1 MSEERTSLGATIRA
15 WRDRLTPAEVGLP
28 AGRGRRAAGLRREEL
43 SELAGISVDYIVRLE
58 QGRAATPSAQIVSA
72 LARALRLTTDERDH
86 LYGLSGLQPP
96 KDGTITDHIPPGM
109 QRVLTRLGETPVAV
123 FAADWRLIWWNRSWA
138 ALLGDPSGLG
148 PEDRNLVRS
157 RFPAGPDGARLARW
171 PVVSENREATDRAIV
186 ADLRRASA
194 RYPDDL
200 RLTGLIGRMLDDSP
214 RFARLWRDGAV
225 GGHAEDRKTILRPDI
240 GEITVDCDV
249 LNDSDTDLKIVIYTV
264 TPGSEDESKLDLAR
278 VAGVRPALKATV
290 QAVGILYGARGSG
303 TPSLPHTCSR
313 GRRLGG
319 GRDAQGEG
327 RPHQYLGA
335 ERGPRP

>member
-1 MSEERTSLGATIRA
+1 MSADETTLGATIHA

-28 AGRGRRAAGLRREEL
+28 AGHARRAVGLRREEL

-72 LARALRLTTDERDH
+72 LARALRLTRDERDH
-86 LYGLSGLQPP
+86 LYGLAGLQPP
-96 KDGTITDHIPPGM
+96 RDGTITDHIPPGM

-123 FAADWRLIWWNRSWA
+123 FAADWQLIWWNRSWA
-138 ALLGDPSGLG
+138 ALLGDPSSLP

-157 RFPAGPDGARLARW
+157 RFPAGAHPGRLARW
-171 PVVSENREATDRAIV
+171 PVLSENLEGTDRAIV

-194 RYPDDL
+194 RYPDDP
-200 RLTGLIGRMLDDSP
+200 RLSGLIGRLLADSP
-214 RFARLWRDGAV
+214 RFAGLWRDGAV

-278 VAGVRPALKATV
+278 VAGAIP
-290 QAVGILYGARGSG
+290 Q
-303 TPSLPHTCSR
+303 
-313 GRRLGG
+313 
-319 GRDAQGEG
+319 
-327 RPHQYLGA
+327 
-335 ERGPRP
+335 